1 MKAEE
6 TEMSVV
12 DRVPHLQNLLNGRA
26 SDHALSLL
34 RRNPELIS
42 VQHLLQLLPHL
53 NVRSIMRT
61 RLIKA
66 IADKDLHLALVITA
80 DKNLHTRILVLGG
93 HSDPS
98 GIEAGITSPLIS
110 LRAIR
115 LPSHLELNMNM

>member
-1 MKAEE
+1 MRIARSIAVKAEE

-26 SDHALSLL
+26 SAHALSLL

-80 DKNLHTRILVLGG
+80 DKANLTKDTDLHTQHLLRLRRVN
-93 HSDPS
+93 PS
-98 GIEAGITSPLIS
+98 
-110 LRAIR
+110 
-115 LPSHLELNMNM
+115 